1 MKFYS
6 DLTKKIYDTAEE
18 LEAAEAELKK
28 AEEEK
33 ANKTAV
39 RKKDASK
46 VEDAFKLRNQAR
58 RNYNKQIVKLRKEYG
73 EALAKIKEEFN
84 KGVDEANKIKNE
96 AEEAYDA
103 AFKEFTGKYKDY
115 HLTLRD
121 GDNVVTISSEKNTL
135 PEIFGLK
142 EIDFTK
148 EFNTI
153 FDNLLNLWK
162 F

>member
-6 DLTKKIYDTAEE
+6 DLTKKIYKTAEE

-33 ANKTAV
+33 TNKAAA

-58 RNYNKQIVKLRKEYG
+58 RDYNKQIVKLRKEYG

-96 AEEAYDA
+96 AEEVYDA
-103 AFKEFTGKYKDY
+103 ALKEFTGKYPEGF
-115 HLTLRD
+115 HLTLKANGAEENIEFQAKEFFD
-121 GDNVVTISSEKNTL
+121 PFDTEKNIL
-135 PEIFGLK
+135 
-142 EIDFTK
+142 
-148 EFNTI
+148 TI
-153 FDNLLNLWK
+153 LDKFLN